1 MDFLFEKENLKL
13 SVFDEKEDKFE
24 NDWLVLND
32 GYKLLNSKYLLDSE
46 YELVEED

>member
-13 SVFDEKEDKFE
+13 SVFDEKEDKL
-24 NDWLVLND
+24 LVLNE
-32 GYKLLNSKYLLDSE
+32 GYKMLNSKYLLDSE